1 MVESNIWTRCA
12 VRLRLA
18 SASKKASNTP
28 ARLRRQKR
36 FQIEFQFP
44 NASGRARQVTLWTA
58 KKWMASRKRRSS
70 RPLAPRRER
79 QARNTSSTLVQSS
92 SVMWVSMV
100 GSCQTDPPGGTDP
113 STWEPAHVIPNLIRP
128 HGLAGNKFHLEGG
141 LREKHG

>member
-36 FQIEFQFP
+36 FQTEFQFP

-58 KKWMASRKRRSS
+58 KEWMASRKRRSL

-79 QARNTSSTLVQSS
+79 QARNTSSTTVQSS
-92 SVMWVSMV
+92 SLIRVSMV
-100 GSCQTDPPGGTDP
+100 GSSQTDPSGATDP
-113 STWEPAHVIPNLIRP
+113 RIWEADYLLPIRTRP
-128 HGLAGNKFHLEGG
+128 HGLGHFP
-141 LREKHG
+141 

>member
-28 ARLRRQKR
+28 AWLSRQKR
-36 FQIEFQFP
+36 FQTEFHFP
-44 NASGRARQVTLWTA
+44 KAAGSARQVTLWTA
-58 KKWMASRKRRSS
+58 KEWMASRKRRSS

-92 SVMWVSMV
+92 SLMRVSIV
-100 GSCQTDPPGGTDP
+100 GSSQTDPPGVTDP
-113 STWEPAHVIPNLIRP
+113 STWESAHDILDPIRP
-128 HGLAGNKFHLEGG
+128 HGLALQ
-141 LREKHG
+141 LRFILDVSLSCG